1 MRHTHHADDVWTRLK
16 REPLE
21 RTLRRH
27 VEGEVRFDDATRA
40 IYATDASIYQIEPLG
55 VVLPKTT
62 EDLRTAVTIAMEQH
76 VAIIPRGGGTSLSGQ
91 SIGPGLIID
100 VSKYLNQIIETD
112 ADQEWVRVRPGVV
125 LAQLNRHLEP
135 MGYQFGPDVATSDR
149 ANLGGMIGNNSAGA
163 RSIKYG
169 KTLDHV
175 LELDVVLTDGN
186 LVTFGE
192 LNRTTLNNRLLKE
205 GREGDIHRVV
215 RTVVS
220 KNEAEIRRRFPKIL
234 RRVSG
239 YNLDALLPP
248 ASMNLAKLIVGS
260 EGTLATVAEAKLKIV
275 RRPKHRGLAVAH
287 FDSLDEAMRSLAPI
301 LTTGPSAIELLDQM
315 ILELAQRNPQFRGR
329 VDFVEGRPAAIFL
342 VEYSADEPAEVERG
356 FEELTRVLRGSRMG
370 ALLKTTDPARCEH
383 VWNVRKTALPLL
395 FSLPGD
401 RKPVTF
407 VEDTAVDPA
416 RLPEFVSRFKEIL
429 RRNGTHGSFYG
440 HASVGCLHIRPLLD
454 LRTPEGVRDM
464 ARIAEEVVELVREFG
479 GALSGEHG
487 DGLARSVFNRRM
499 FGNELYDAFC
509 AVKSAFD
516 PQNLM
521 NPGKIVHGPPMT
533 EHLRSHPNLPLA
545 GTTVLSFA
553 DEGGPLEIVLGC
565 NGNGL
570 CRREGVGTMC
580 PSYMAT
586 HEEQHGP
593 RGRANL
599 LRAAMEGRLGD
610 ASPDAWATQNLADS
624 LDLCLMCKA
633 CKTECPSSVDIAK
646 LKAEY
651 LCQRHRRR
659 RAPLLD
665 RLLADMSK
673 HARHASR
680 FAPFS
685 NLVMRSWPARWLMEQ
700 TFGLDRRRKLPAYQR
715 RTLLDWFRRHP
726 TLLSRPR
733 GKVVL
738 LADCFTNHHEPHVGR
753 DAVSLLEMAGYQ
765 VYLAPIC
772 CGRVMISRGFLDEA
786 RALAKGGV
794 ERLRGYA
801 EDGIPILGIEPSCL
815 LTLVDEWPDL
825 LPGEATTA
833 VALQARLVESWLAE
847 RVVPG
852 SDEFPL
858 ITDEPMEVLY
868 HGHCHQKA
876 GGAQSAS
883 VRAVRTLA
891 GVEPT
896 VLDAGC
902 CGMAGAFGYE
912 CSHYD
917 ISVQIFSQRLL
928 PALRRSPNATVVAP
942 GFSCRTQMRDLA
954 RRRALHPVEL
964 IRRRIANR

>member
-1 MRHTHHADDVWTRLK
+1 MQQPHHGDDVWTKLK
-16 REPLE
+16 RDPLQ

-27 VEGEVRFDDATRA
+27 VKGEVRFDDASRA
-40 IYATDASIYQIEPLG
+40 MYATDASIYQIEPLG
-55 VVLPKTT
+55 VVIPKTT
-62 EDLRTAVTIAMEQH
+62 EDLRTAVSIAMEQH

-91 SIGPGLIID
+91 SIGSGLVID
-100 VSKYLNQIIETD
+100 VSKYLNQILETD
-112 ADQEWVRVRPGVV
+112 VDQAWVRVQPGVV
-125 LAQLNRHLEP
+125 LAQLNRHLET
-135 MGYQFGPDVATSDR
+135 MGFQFGPDVATSDR

-169 KTLDHV
+169 KTIDHV
-175 LELDVVLTDGN
+175 LEIAVILTDGS
-186 LVTFGE
+186 LTTFAE
-192 LNRTTLNNRLLKE
+192 VNRPTLNQLLLKE
-205 GREGDIHRVV
+205 GREGEIYRVV

-220 KNEAEIRRRFPKIL
+220 RHEAEIRRRFPKIL

-248 ASMNLAKLIVGS
+248 APTNLARLIVGS

-275 RRPKHRGLAVAH
+275 RRPKHRGIAVVH
-287 FDSLDEAMRSLAPI
+287 FDSLDEAMRSLSAI

-342 VEYSADEPAEVERG
+342 VEYSSDDPVDIERG
-356 FEELTRVLRGSRMG
+356 FEELTRGLKGFRIGS
-370 ALLKTTDPARCEH
+370 LLKTTDPARTESI
-383 VWNVRKTALPLL
+383 WNVRKTALPLL

-407 VEDTAVDPA
+407 VEDTAVDPT
-416 RLPEFVSRFKEIL
+416 RLPEFVARFKEIL

-487 DGLARSVFNRRM
+487 DGIARSVFNRRM
-499 FGNELYDAFC
+499 FGHEIYEAFC
-509 AVKSAFD
+509 TIKNAFD
-516 PQNLM
+516 PRNLM

-533 EHLRSHPNLPLA
+533 DHLRGHP
-545 GTTVLSFA
+545 TVEEEFKTVLSFA
-553 DEGGPLEIVLGC
+553 DEGSPLEIVRGC

-570 CRREGVGTMC
+570 CRREGVGNMC
-580 PSYMAT
+580 PSFMAT

-599 LRAAMEGRLGD
+599 LRAAMEGRLED
-610 ASPDAWATQNLADS
+610 ATPESWATKELADA

-646 LKAEY
+646 LKAEF
-651 LCQRHRRR
+651 LSQRKRRG

-665 RLLADMSK
+665 RLLADIPK
-673 HARHASR
+673 HSLKASR

-685 NLVMRSWPARWLMEQ
+685 NLIMRSWPARWLMER
-700 TFGLDRRRKLPAYQR
+700 TLGLDRRRKLPVYHR
-715 RTLLDWFRRHP
+715 RTLMDWFRRHP

-765 VYLAPIC
+765 VYLAPLW
-772 CGRVMISRGFLDEA
+772 CGRVLISRGFLDEA
-786 RALAKGGV
+786 RSLVKANV

-815 LTLVDEWPDL
+815 LTLTDEWPDL
-825 LPGEATTA
+825 LPGEATTS
-833 VALQARLVESWLAE
+833 VALQARLVESWLVE
-847 RVVPG
+847 RVAPG

-858 ITDEPMEVLY
+858 ITEEPMEVLY

-876 GGAQSAS
+876 GGAQASS

-891 GVEPT
+891 GVEPV

-917 ISVQIFSQRLL
+917 VSVQIFSQRLL
-928 PALRRSPNATVVAP
+928 PALRRSPNATIVAP
-942 GFSCRTQMRDLA
+942 GFSCRTQMYDLS
-954 RRRALHPVEL
+954 RRRAIHPVEL
-964 IRRRIANR
+964 IRRRIAKR